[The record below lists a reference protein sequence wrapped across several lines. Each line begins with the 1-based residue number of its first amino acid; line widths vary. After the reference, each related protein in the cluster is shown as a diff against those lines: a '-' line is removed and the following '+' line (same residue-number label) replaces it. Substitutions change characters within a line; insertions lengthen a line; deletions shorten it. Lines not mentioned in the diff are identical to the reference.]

1 VAGYRATGTP
11 LLVAV
16 DGTGV
21 VRTAGVAS
29 SMQAV
34 QVQAASIARESEAAV

>member
-1 VAGYRATGTP
+1 
-11 LLVAV
+11 
-16 DGTGV
+16 